1 MREILKTFFA
11 LVPNIG
17 ALRLAYIICA
27 FLPLLQWEDEAVYT
41 AHHETIKSALAQEV
55 SWYKFQEADRKSKP
69 WCISSV
75 SDVSPQTAVLIAVK
89 ADMISRTGGSIDMG
103 TTKMEMKDRVGCEGV
118 DDRKIFWLSFGKTH
132 AALRQDY
139 TTSSVSVW
147 LTRFF
152 YLYVFGVAIGNVMN
166 KCYAANDAELM
177 REQTI
182 NYLDYR
188 KSAGKQ
194 LKANKNKLKPAKM
207 KIKQILPLD
216 K

>member
-1 MREILKTFFA
+1 MREILKAFFG

-17 ALRLAYIICA
+17 ALRFAYIICA
-27 FLPLLQWEDEAVYT
+27 FQPLLQWQDEAVYT

>member
-1 MREILKTFFA
+1 MREILKAFFA

-17 ALRLAYIICA
+17 ALRFAYIICA
-27 FLPLLQWEDEAVYT
+27 FLPLLQWQDEAVYT

-89 ADMISRTGGSIDMG
+89 ADMISRTGGIVDMG

>member
-1 MREILKTFFA
+1 MREILKAFFA

-17 ALRLAYIICA
+17 ALRFAYIICA
-27 FLPLLQWEDEAVYT
+27 FQPLLQWQDEAVYT

>member
-1 MREILKTFFA
+1 MREILKAFFA

-17 ALRLAYIICA
+17 ALRFAYIICA
-27 FLPLLQWEDEAVYT
+27 FQPLLQWQDEAVYT

-89 ADMISRTGGSIDMG
+89 ADMISRTGGSIDIG

>member
-1 MREILKTFFA
+1 MREILKAFFA
-11 LVPNIG
+11 RVPNIG

-27 FLPLLQWEDEAVYT
+27 FLPLLWWQDEAVYT

-55 SWYKFQEADRKSKP
+55 SWHKFQEADRKSEP
-69 WCISSV
+69 WCILSV

-89 ADMISRTGGSIDMG
+89 TDMISRTGGIVGMG
-103 TTKMEMKDRVGCEGV
+103 TTKMEMKDRVECEGV
-118 DDRKIFWLSFGKTH
+118 DDRKILWLSFSKTH

-139 TTSSVSVW
+139 TAFSVFVW
-147 LTRFF
+147 LTRLF
-152 YLYVFGVAIGNVMN
+152 YLYVFGIAIGNVMN
-166 KCYAANDAELM
+166 RRYTANGAELM

-182 NYLDYR
+182 NYLDYK

-207 KIKQILPLD
+207 NIK
-216 K
+216 

>member
-1 MREILKTFFA
+1 MREILKAFFG

-27 FLPLLQWEDEAVYT
+27 FLPLLQWQDEAVYT

-89 ADMISRTGGSIDMG
+89 TDMISRTGGIVDMG

-139 TTSSVSVW
+139 TTFSVSVW
-147 LTRFF
+147 FTRFF

-166 KCYAANDAELM
+166 KRYAANDAELM

-182 NYLDYR
+182 NYLNYR

>member
-1 MREILKTFFA
+1 MREILKAFFA
-11 LVPNIG
+11 RVPNIG
-17 ALRLAYIICA
+17 ALRLAYMICA
-27 FLPLLQWEDEAVYT
+27 FLPLLWWQDEAVYT

-55 SWYKFQEADRKSKP
+55 SWYKFQEADRKSEP
-69 WCISSV
+69 WCILSV

-89 ADMISRTGGSIDMG
+89 TDMISRTGGIVDMG
-103 TTKMEMKDRVGCEGV
+103 TTKMEMNDRVGCEGV

-139 TTSSVSVW
+139 TTFSVSVW
-147 LTRFF
+147 LTRLF

-166 KCYAANDAELM
+166 RRYAANGAELM

-207 KIKQILPLD
+207 KIK
-216 K
+216 

>member
-17 ALRLAYIICA
+17 ALRFAYIICA
-27 FLPLLQWEDEAVYT
+27 FQPLLQWQDEAVYT

-69 WCISSV
+69 RCISSV

>member
-17 ALRLAYIICA
+17 ALRFAYIICA
-27 FLPLLQWEDEAVYT
+27 FQPLLQWQDEAVYT

>member
-1 MREILKTFFA
+1 MREILKAFFA

-17 ALRLAYIICA
+17 ALRFAYIICA
-27 FLPLLQWEDEAVYT
+27 FLPLLQWQDEAVYT

>member
-1 MREILKTFFA
+1 MREILKAFFA

-17 ALRLAYIICA
+17 ALRFAYIICA
-27 FLPLLQWEDEAVYT
+27 FLPLLQWQDEAVYT
-41 AHHETIKSALAQEV
+41 ANHETIKSALAQEV

-89 ADMISRTGGSIDMG
+89 ADMISRTGGSIDIG
-103 TTKMEMKDRVGCEGV
+103 TTKMEMKDRVGYEGV

>member
-17 ALRLAYIICA
+17 ALRFAYIICA
-27 FLPLLQWEDEAVYT
+27 FQPLLQWQDEAVYT

-103 TTKMEMKDRVGCEGV
+103 NTKMEMKDRVGCEGV